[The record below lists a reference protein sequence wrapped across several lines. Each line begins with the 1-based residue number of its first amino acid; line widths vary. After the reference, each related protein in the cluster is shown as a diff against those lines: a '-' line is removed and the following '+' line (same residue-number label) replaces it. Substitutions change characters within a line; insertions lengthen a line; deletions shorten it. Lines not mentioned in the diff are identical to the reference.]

1 MAWLASPPVDHVS
14 GGGRQTNNR
23 SGGHATA
30 QGEASR
36 SDATAP
42 SCGPRGA
49 GARSPRL
56 EWQRISEL
64 LRHEVGAGSG
74 GSTRLLAWAHRAS
87 TTAAHIT
94 CMCGPREGRGAGA
107 GNRLKRGGDGRQRND
122 EERPDRWVHTN
133 QYISTCSRLVSSTL
147 RRQINFVKDVLDLLH
162 CEPIDKF
169 SDVNVHFESLKI

>member
-1 MAWLASPPVDHVS
+1 MAWIASPPVDHVS
-14 GGGRQTNNR
+14 GGGRQTNNP
-23 SGGHATA
+23 SGGHATD

-36 SDATAP
+36 SDATAT

-49 GARSPRL
+49 RAQSPRL

-64 LRHEVGAGSG
+64 LRHEVGG
-74 GSTRLLAWAHRAS
+74 RLRRVHRAVGMGTS
-87 TTAAHIT
+87 GLHHRRTHHL
-94 CMCGPREGRGAGA
+94 CGPREGRGTGA
-107 GNRLKRGGDGRQRND
+107 GNRLKRGGEGRQRDD
-122 EERPDRWVHTN
+122 EERPDRWAHTN

>member
-1 MAWLASPPVDHVS
+1 MPHPLVVDLKVLEHNPQGWNGNGSAS
-14 GGGRQTNNR
+14 
-23 SGGHATA
+23 
-30 QGEASR
+30 
-36 SDATAP
+36 
-42 SCGPRGA
+42 SCGT
-49 GARSPRL
+49 RS
-56 EWQRISEL
+56 
-64 LRHEVGAGSG
+64 GAGSG
-74 GSTRLLAWAHRAS
+74 GYTGLLAWAHRAS

-107 GNRLKRGGDGRQRND
+107 GNRLKRGGDGRQRDD
-122 EERPDRWVHTN
+122 EERPDRWAHTN